1 MKTGSMTLALFF
13 SALCIAAVGCNH
25 APGKPTQNAEAARPD
40 EVLDFSTLYK
50 QNCAACHGEQGKA
63 GMAVSLANPVY
74 LAVSGEQNLQQVA
87 AVGIP
92 GTLMPPF
99 GRKSGGMLTD
109 RQIGILAH
117 GIVAEWG
124 QPGIL
129 TGSKVPGYASSLSAD
144 VAHGQQAFATFCA
157 RCHGSDGA
165 GMKTSDGRQSGSI
178 VDPAY
183 LALVSDQNLRTTILA
198 GLPEQHM
205 PDFRS
210 DLTGTGARPMTDQE
224 ITDVVAWV
232 AAHRTTNPG
241 QPYQQHP

>member
-1 MKTGSMTLALFF
+1 MKAVSLTCTLLF
-13 SALCIAAVGCNH
+13 STVCIVGAGCKH

-40 EVLDFSTLYK
+40 ELRDFSTLYK
-50 QNCAACHGEQGKA
+50 QNCAACHGEQGKD

-74 LAVSGEQNLQQVA
+74 LAVSGEETLQRATA
-87 AVGIP
+87 AGVP

-99 GRKSGGMLTD
+99 AREAGGMLTD
-109 RQIGILAH
+109 HQIAILAH
-117 GIVAEWG
+117 GIVATWG

-129 TGSKVPGYASSLSAD
+129 RASNLPGYASSSPAD
-144 VAHGQQAFATFCA
+144 VTHGQQAFAIFCA

-165 GMKTSDGRQSGSI
+165 GTKTDGGGQTGSI

-183 LALVSDQNLRTTILA
+183 LELVSDQSLRTTVLA

-224 ITDVVAWV
+224 ITDVVGWMAT
-232 AAHRTTNPG
+232 HRTTNPG
-241 QPYQQHP
+241 QPYQEHP